1 MTRYPGAVVTRYG
14 GKSWIDRD
22 IRQRPE
28 AKSTFTS
35 SGHTRQDT
43 QYSAARAQILRYLHT
58 PEHVYPGNSS
68 QRSGEIC
75 RKIGSLKCWGGGES
89 DFHWILASSLHRL
102 SAVLGQIQRS
112 VFIPFHC
119 LQELILSSLK
129 RDWITQNFRC
139 YKTLFGRWLTEM
151 LSSRQVR
158 WQFWLLSAF
167 IVGLLTSNL

>member
-1 MTRYPGAVVTRYG
+1 MRRHSQHSLTGCRVWYEPVTRYPGAVVTRYG

-68 QRSGEIC
+68 QRSREIC

-102 SAVLGQIQRS
+102 SAGTNSKKR
-112 VFIPFHC
+112 FYP
-119 LQELILSSLK
+119 LSLSTRAHPLK
-129 RDWITQNFRC
+129 SQTRLDHT
-139 YKTLFGRWLTEM
+139 KL
-151 LSSRQVR
+151 
-158 WQFWLLSAF
+158 
-167 IVGLLTSNL
+167 